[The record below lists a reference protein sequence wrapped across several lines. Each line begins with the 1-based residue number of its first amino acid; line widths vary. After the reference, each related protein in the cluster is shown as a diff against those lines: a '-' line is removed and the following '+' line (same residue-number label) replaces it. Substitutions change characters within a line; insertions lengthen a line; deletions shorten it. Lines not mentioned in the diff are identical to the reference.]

1 MKGGRF
7 SPGQAYVAFSRVKTL
22 QGLHIT
28 NFDPQAIK
36 KSDGVSIEMNRLKN
50 NLIPT
55 LKYVSLCGS
64 HLTIALLN
72 IRSIKQKLQDLQC
85 DPMLK

>member
-1 MKGGRF
+1 MKTFTGF
-7 SPGQAYVAFSRVKTL
+7 
-22 QGLHIT
+22 T

-36 KSDGVSIEMNRLKN
+36 KSDVSIEMNRLKN

-55 LKYVSLCGS
+55 LPTLKCASLCGS

-72 IRSIKQKLQDLQC
+72 VRSIKHKLQDLQC